1 METRTEFI
9 VERLTGLARI
19 RVENPLCISAF
30 MGQASRDVFVTFDA
44 SDLPVLYDA
53 LRKLR
58 DEDHELALAENA
70 GRLALEK
77 AVA

>member
-9 VERLTGLARI
+9 VERQDAFALI
-19 RVENPLCISAF
+19 RAMNPISISTF
-30 MGQASRDVFVTFDA
+30 MGQVSKDVFVTFDT
-44 SDLPVLYDA
+44 SDLPELYDA